1 MAVFE
6 TKKLSPPKNISNELK
21 QTLFYSEDYNHLK
34 NCFNYYQFDVNIKN
48 YLADVGTLFAKDV
61 FEVLKEYV
69 SYHNIPRYS
78 LYKNVGDI
86 HQSILELVKRII
98 FEDVTKI
105 NSSYSGIQFEK
116 LLYRLAASDE
126 INLDKLSQTLGLKKE
141 DIENALHTLDQ
152 AELLNLIHIN
162 SNSIDS
168 LLTRNKKAFFMSPSI
183 RRALLSSIYGNN
195 VPDSAR
201 SKMWEDIIMM
211 YFTRIIG
218 KSMISFSAEK
228 SGVNPDFIIQTR
240 DCPIVFEVGTKKTT
254 TKQLSQYKQNVRYGV
269 LINAKATEI
278 EFNDANQ
285 TLILPLSWFLML

>member
-1 MAVFE
+1 M
-6 TKKLSPPKNISNELK
+6 
-21 QTLFYSEDYNHLK
+21 
-34 NCFNYYQFDVNIKN
+34 
-48 YLADVGTLFAKDV
+48 
-61 FEVLKEYV
+61 
-69 SYHNIPRYS
+69 
-78 LYKNVGDI
+78 
-86 HQSILELVKRII
+86 
-98 FEDVTKI
+98 
-105 NSSYSGIQFEK
+105 
-116 LLYRLAASDE
+116 AASDE

-201 SKMWEDIIMM
+201 SKMWEDIVMM
-211 YFTRIIG
+211 YFTRLIG